1 MKIAIAADHRGF
13 ALKQAILENYY
24 YKDYQFIDFG
34 TNSPASANYPELIPP
49 VCQAILDHQVDAGVL
64 LCGTAVGMSIGANRY
79 KGIFAATV
87 FMPEIAIKARQD
99 ENANVLV
106 FPADFVDYQ
115 TVKASLDNWFD
126 HKFAGG
132 RHEERLVYLQKLPL

>member
-13 ALKQAILENYY
+13 ALKQAILNNYY
-24 YKDYQFIDFG
+24 YKDCQFIDFG
-34 TNSPASANYPELIPP
+34 TKGPEPANYPELIPP
-49 VCQAILDHQVDAGVL
+49 VCKAILDLQVDAGIL

-79 KGIFAATV
+79 QGILAATV
-87 FMPEIAIKARQD
+87 FVPEIATKARQD

-115 TVKASLDNWFD
+115 IVKASLDNWFD
-126 HKFAGG
+126 HKFVGG
-132 RHEERLVYLQKLPL
+132 RHEARLAYLQKLPI

>member
-13 ALKQAILENYY
+13 ALKQEILENYR

-34 TNSPASANYPELIPP
+34 TNSPAPTNYPELIPL
-49 VCQAILDHQVDAGVL
+49 VCQAILQQQVDVGIL

-79 KGIFAATV
+79 QGIFAATI
-87 FMPEIAIKARQD
+87 FAPEVASKARQD

-115 TVKASLDNWFD
+115 IIKASLDNWFD

-132 RHEERLVYLQKLPL
+132 RHAARLAYLQKLPL

>member
-13 ALKQAILENYY
+13 ALKQEILENYC

-34 TNSPASANYPELIPP
+34 TNSPEPTNYSELIPP
-49 VCQAILDHQVDAGVL
+49 VCQAIIQHQVDAGIL

-79 KGIFAATV
+79 QGIFAATI
-87 FMPEIAIKARQD
+87 FAPEVATKARQD

-115 TVKASLDNWFD
+115 IVKSSLDNWLS

-132 RHEERLVYLQKLPL
+132 RHETRLAYLQKLPL